1 MSKSTIALLGSDS
14 SGMISL
20 MINGKGYSYKVD
32 ALLIP
37 RWKKMIDNKQGF
49 LALSQIKKHCTW
61 WRNDIT
67 GEITFT

>member
-1 MSKSTIALLGSDS
+1 MPNSIEYIGSDS

-20 MINGKGYSYKVD
+20 IINGREYSYKVD

-37 RWKKMIDNKQGF
+37 RWKKMIDDGVGF
-49 LALSQIKKHCTW
+49 RALGQIKKHCIW
-61 WRNDIT
+61 WRRDAT

>member
-1 MSKSTIALLGSDS
+1 MPNSIEYIGSDS

-20 MINGKGYSYKVD
+20 IINGREYSYKVD

-37 RWKKMIDNKQGF
+37 RWRKMIDDGAGF
-49 LALSQIKKHCTW
+49 KALNQIKKHCTW
-61 WRNDIT
+61 WRRDTT